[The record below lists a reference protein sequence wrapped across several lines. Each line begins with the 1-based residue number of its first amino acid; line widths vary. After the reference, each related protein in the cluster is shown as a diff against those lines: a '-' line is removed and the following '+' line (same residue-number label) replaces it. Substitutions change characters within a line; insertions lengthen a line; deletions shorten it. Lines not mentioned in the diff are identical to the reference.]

1 MATVPWS
8 GGVGGAC
15 AMAFVEVLAACGVLV
30 VARRGMTRKDADG
43 ARRWGIQGWSRV
55 RRWLTETGD
64 MFG

>member
-1 MATVPWS
+1 
-8 GGVGGAC
+8 
-15 AMAFVEVLAACGVLV
+15 MAFVEVLAACGVLV